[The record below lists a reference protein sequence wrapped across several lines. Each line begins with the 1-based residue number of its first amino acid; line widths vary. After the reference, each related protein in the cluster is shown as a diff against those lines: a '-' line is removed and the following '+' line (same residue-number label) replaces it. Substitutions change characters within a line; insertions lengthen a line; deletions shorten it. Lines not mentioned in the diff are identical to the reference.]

1 LNKPG
6 WVAIAITSSA
16 VAKPYLRSPK

>member
-6 WVAIAITSSA
+6 WVTIWITSSA
-16 VAKPYLRSPK
+16 DAKPYLRSPK